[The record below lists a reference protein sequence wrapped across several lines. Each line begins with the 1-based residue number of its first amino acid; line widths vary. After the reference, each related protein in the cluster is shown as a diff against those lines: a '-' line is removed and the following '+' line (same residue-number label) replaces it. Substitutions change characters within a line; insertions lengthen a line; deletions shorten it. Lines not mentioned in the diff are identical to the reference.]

1 MSAAPPVTL
10 ILGIGRITLAVTI
23 ALRASAY
30 IASNLSTGGRPEGQM
45 RLQGQANV
53 WQLHENLQ
61 LQHAPQQLYCH
72 MWRFR
77 VFLMFKHP
85 ALAAYTHFVSL
96 DTDLYIVKRMP
107 HNPVTFL
114 ANSSAVFA
122 TSRLKLDKRRRSDEA
137 HAHPDLPPTKMTAA
151 ASCSNWLDDFWAS
164 AFDGI
169 PRPFAHDYV
178 AGAEITGSFMVGDMQ
193 RFFRST
199 LYQQV
204 AAR

>member
-1 MSAAPPVTL
+1 MSGSFMKTYNY
-10 ILGIGRITLAVTI
+10 
-23 ALRASAY
+23 S
-30 IASNLSTGGRPEGQM
+30 M
-45 RLQGQANV
+45 R
-53 WQLHENLQ
+53 HSS
-61 LQHAPQQLYCH
+61 YCH

-107 HNPVTFL
+107 YNPVTFL

-151 ASCSNWLDDFWAS
+151 ASCPNWLDDFWAS

-169 PRPFAHDYV
+169 PRPFAHDYFTSQALRSLAV
-178 AGAEITGSFMVGDMQ
+178 LWWVTCSASFGQHCTNKWRPAEMPTLGRICTVSRIYLYGRTWRVPHAHGI
-193 RFFRST
+193 RFSACRAECILS
-199 LYQQV
+199 
-204 AAR
+204 